1 MSDDGSDTSHTLD
14 LVGEDG
20 DFADWTEENEEARL
34 TRCLFSSQTHA
45 SPAAALSHAASTFG
59 FDLRVLYK
67 QHGMEFYQVMQCLN
81 YARWCTKEHVGDPP
95 AAAAAAATGIASGA
109 HRDEKFL
116 APALTDDPLLFD
128 WEDFVGVGIDN
139 ETVEDDQ
146 AAEAKA
152 RKMAEQGDELA
163 DNAQLAATLA
173 VLRAENEA
181 LKMRVLEMSARLGE
195 SLTVDDAPT
204 NVGASLG
211 FVGDAVF
218 GKEAPKTYP
227 KPKRGSAPAK
237 RNGDAPTSQSLID
250 DNYFG
255 SYGYFDI
262 HRTMLDDVARTAAY
276 RVALE
281 ENPSCVHG
289 KKVLDIGCGTG
300 ILSMFAARGG
310 ASEVVGIDGAADI
323 AAVAR
328 ANVKHNGFDGTIK
341 IVQGKVEELLAQAG
355 GVANDAGGTSTEEDT
370 DPNASNLLQPHSFD
384 VLVSE
389 WMGYALLFESMFD
402 TVILARDTLL
412 KPGGAVLPDI
422 ATIHIAG
429 FGRNATSLPFWDD
442 VYGFEMPTVQSK
454 LTSDEYLKTA
464 VVAPVK
470 GAHCVTSSREIKRLD
485 LSTVSVNDLDFT
497 CGTVTLVARSDGI
510 RGDEHDKQVT
520 AGAGEGATGLT
531 QRSTIVDEDAAGPV
545 MVHGVV
551 LWFDTLFSERFSS
564 EKPGVLSTSPHAR
577 GTHWAQT
584 MLHFPEPIA
593 LWTGT
598 DEDCV
603 SSEKDAIGSVANPA
617 SSIKVRV
624 GMAKCLEKERARA
637 LDISLEYNVV
647 GADGTEGSKKVRI
660 YRV

>member
-402 TVILARDTLL
+402 TVILARDALL

>member
-211 FVGDAVF
+211 FVGNAIF

>member
-95 AAAAAAATGIASGA
+95 AAAAAAAAGIASGA

-128 WEDFVGVGIDN
+128 WEDFVGMGIDN

-370 DPNASNLLQPHSFD
+370 DPNASNQLQPHSFD

-402 TVILARDTLL
+402 TVILARDALL

-637 LDISLEYNVV
+637 LDISLEYTVV
-647 GADGTEGSKKVRI
+647 GADGAEGSKKVRI

>member
-59 FDLRVLYK
+59 FDLKVLYK

-95 AAAAAAATGIASGA
+95 AAAAAAAAGIASGA

-370 DPNASNLLQPHSFD
+370 DPNASNQLQPHSFD

-402 TVILARDTLL
+402 TVILARDALL

-637 LDISLEYNVV
+637 LDISLEYTVV
-647 GADGTEGSKKVRI
+647 GADGAEGSKKVRI

>member
-95 AAAAAAATGIASGA
+95 AAAAAAAAGIASGA

-370 DPNASNLLQPHSFD
+370 DPNASNQLQPHSFD

-637 LDISLEYNVV
+637 LDISLEYTVV
-647 GADGTEGSKKVRI
+647 GADGAEGSKKVQI

>member
-95 AAAAAAATGIASGA
+95 AAAAAAAAGIASGA

-370 DPNASNLLQPHSFD
+370 DPNASNQLQPHSFD

-402 TVILARDTLL
+402 TVILARDALL

-637 LDISLEYNVV
+637 LDISLEYTVV
-647 GADGTEGSKKVRI
+647 GADGAEGSKKVRI

>member
-95 AAAAAAATGIASGA
+95 AAAAAAAAGIASGA

>member
-128 WEDFVGVGIDN
+128 WEDFVGMGIDN

-211 FVGDAVF
+211 FVGNAIF

-370 DPNASNLLQPHSFD
+370 DPNASNQLQPHSFD

-402 TVILARDTLL
+402 TVILARDALL

-637 LDISLEYNVV
+637 LDISLEYTVV
-647 GADGTEGSKKVRI
+647 GADGAEGSKKVRI

>member
-128 WEDFVGVGIDN
+128 WEDFVGMGIDN

-402 TVILARDTLL
+402 TVILARDALL

-637 LDISLEYNVV
+637 LDISLEYTVV
-647 GADGTEGSKKVRI
+647 GADGAEGSKKVRI

>member
-59 FDLRVLYK
+59 FDLKVLYK

-95 AAAAAAATGIASGA
+95 AAAAAAAAGIASGA

-128 WEDFVGVGIDN
+128 WEDFVGMGIDN

-218 GKEAPKTYP
+218 DKEAPKTYP

-370 DPNASNLLQPHSFD
+370 DPNASNQLQPHSFD

-402 TVILARDTLL
+402 TVILARDALL

-637 LDISLEYNVV
+637 LDISLEYTVV
-647 GADGTEGSKKVRI
+647 GADGAEGSTKVRI

>member
-95 AAAAAAATGIASGA
+95 AAAAAAAAGIASGA

-637 LDISLEYNVV
+637 LDISLEYTVV
-647 GADGTEGSKKVRI
+647 GADGAEGSKKVRI

>member
-211 FVGDAVF
+211 FVGNAIF

-227 KPKRGSAPAK
+227 KPNRGSAPAK

-370 DPNASNLLQPHSFD
+370 DPNASNQLQPHSFD

-402 TVILARDTLL
+402 TVILARDALL

>member
-95 AAAAAAATGIASGA
+95 AAAAAAAAGIASGA

-211 FVGDAVF
+211 FVGNAIF

-227 KPKRGSAPAK
+227 KPNRGSAPAK

-310 ASEVVGIDGAADI
+310 ASKVVGIDGAADI

>member
-95 AAAAAAATGIASGA
+95 AAAAAAAAGIASGA

-227 KPKRGSAPAK
+227 KPNRGSAPAK

-370 DPNASNLLQPHSFD
+370 DPNASNQLQPHSFD

-637 LDISLEYNVV
+637 LDISLEYTVV
-647 GADGTEGSKKVRI
+647 GADGAEGSKKVRI

>member
-95 AAAAAAATGIASGA
+95 AAAAAAAAGIASGA

-211 FVGDAVF
+211 FVGNAIF

>member
-128 WEDFVGVGIDN
+128 WEDFVGMGIDN

-370 DPNASNLLQPHSFD
+370 DPNASNQLQPHSFD

-402 TVILARDTLL
+402 TVILARDALL

-637 LDISLEYNVV
+637 LDISLEYTVV
-647 GADGTEGSKKVRI
+647 GADGAEGSKKVRI

>member
-95 AAAAAAATGIASGA
+95 AAAAAAAAGIASGA

-211 FVGDAVF
+211 FVGDAIF

-227 KPKRGSAPAK
+227 KPNRGSAPAK

-310 ASEVVGIDGAADI
+310 ASKVVGIDGAADI

-355 GVANDAGGTSTEEDT
+355 GVANDGGGTSTEEDT

-647 GADGTEGSKKVRI
+647 GADGAEGSKKVRI

>member
-95 AAAAAAATGIASGA
+95 AAAAAAAAGIASGA

-211 FVGDAVF
+211 FVGNAIF

-227 KPKRGSAPAK
+227 KPNRGSAPAK

-310 ASEVVGIDGAADI
+310 ASKVVGIDGAADI

-355 GVANDAGGTSTEEDT
+355 GVANDGGGTSTEEDT

>member
-95 AAAAAAATGIASGA
+95 AAAAAAAAGIASGA

-370 DPNASNLLQPHSFD
+370 DPNASNQLQPHSFD

-402 TVILARDTLL
+402 TVILARDALL

>member
-95 AAAAAAATGIASGA
+95 AAAAAAAAGIASGA

-211 FVGDAVF
+211 FVGNAIF

-227 KPKRGSAPAK
+227 KPNRGSAPAK

-310 ASEVVGIDGAADI
+310 ASKVVGIDGAADI
-323 AAVAR
+323 AAVAC

-355 GVANDAGGTSTEEDT
+355 GVANDGGGTSTEEDT

-593 LWTGT
+593 LWIGT